1 MLFQFFQNGAAA
13 IVVDENAHGFA
24 AMGGFGCFSCQ
35 QKVKEFKFKTKS
47 LVNLL
52 QILLV
57 VLFCTI
63 DGEFIRLFSSDF
75 DVTLIQIQIILQN
88 LKVIDSHRRNE

>member
-24 AMGGFGCFSCQ
+24 AMGGFGCFFRQ

-63 DGEFIRLFSSDF
+63 DGEFHKTFSSDF
-75 DVTLIQIQIILQN
+75 DVTLIQFKLFYKI
-88 LKVIDSHRRNE
+88 

>member
-1 MLFQFFQNGAAA
+1 MLFQLFQNRAAA
-13 IVVDENAHGFA
+13 IVVNEDTDGFT
-24 AMGGFGCFSCQ
+24 AMGCFGCFLRQ

-63 DGEFIRLFSSDF
+63 DGEFHKTFSSDF
-75 DVTLIQIQIILQN
+75 DVTLIQFKLFYKI
-88 LKVIDSHRRNE
+88 